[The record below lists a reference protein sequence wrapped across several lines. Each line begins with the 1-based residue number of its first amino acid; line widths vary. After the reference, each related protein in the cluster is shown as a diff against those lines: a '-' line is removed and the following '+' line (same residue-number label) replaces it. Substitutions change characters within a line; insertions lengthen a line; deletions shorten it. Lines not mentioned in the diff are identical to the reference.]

1 MTSIEK
7 MTSSGIRYTIDDFN
21 NIAENGFEYRI
32 SEATLD
38 IISALSAQ
46 VGAPD
51 YIKTPNFNSGTGMR
65 HGGRIVNNYN
75 DVKNRGHRGHNGY
88 VNDYGMD
95 GGRGHGR
102 RGRRKHSSQ
111 EMNDDEWEDLRSF
124 HANPKTELSPEKAM
138 EKRLRGEL
146 NRVVVGCSRSQIKSI
161 ADIIHEMCAQD
172 MGNIAAKVFFNIA
185 TCSKINT
192 GLFAE
197 LFCELVD
204 NDDYDDEMFMF
215 MSERLK
221 FFISDG
227 EKWGWMEKY
236 GKIEYIN
243 EDEDY
248 DRFCDVNKVNDK
260 RLNVSRFVGKLFQN
274 MFEKEDDRFF
284 MMTQLSRCYKQMYD
298 GFIQALEKD
307 DNEDVSMIYC
317 ANIIEFMNPIIDYVE
332 DLDSSYEDWDN
343 VNEQINKIID
353 EGQDVYPSLSRQ
365 IVFALQGSN
374 LV

>member
-1 MTSIEK
+1 
-7 MTSSGIRYTIDDFN
+7 
-21 NIAENGFEYRI
+21 
-32 SEATLD
+32 
-38 IISALSAQ
+38 
-46 VGAPD
+46 
-51 YIKTPNFNSGTGMR
+51 
-65 HGGRIVNNYN
+65 
-75 DVKNRGHRGHNGY
+75 
-88 VNDYGMD
+88 
-95 GGRGHGR
+95 
-102 RGRRKHSSQ
+102 
-111 EMNDDEWEDLRSF
+111 
-124 HANPKTELSPEKAM
+124 
-138 EKRLRGEL
+138 
-146 NRVVVGCSRSQIKSI
+146 
-161 ADIIHEMCAQD
+161 
-172 MGNIAAKVFFNIA
+172 
-185 TCSKINT
+185 
-192 GLFAE
+192 
-197 LFCELVD
+197 LVD

-248 DRFCDVNKVNDK
+248 DRFCDVNKDNDK

-343 VNEQINKIID
+343 VNEQINKITD